1 MTMTGAKK
9 GLKKPTTEEILQ
21 AKVRGPIHIYII
33 QCMMYKKQ
41 HTRRYELYTMGTSLP
56 TVWIR
61 SENSKTDIYRIIIIG
76 TGRPNPQ
83 DLAWPA
89 RVSESQA
96 LLR

>member
-21 AKVRGPIHIYII
+21 AKVRGPIHTYII
-33 QCMMYKKQ
+33 MYKKQ

-61 SENSKTDIYRIIIIG
+61 SENPKTDICRIIIIG